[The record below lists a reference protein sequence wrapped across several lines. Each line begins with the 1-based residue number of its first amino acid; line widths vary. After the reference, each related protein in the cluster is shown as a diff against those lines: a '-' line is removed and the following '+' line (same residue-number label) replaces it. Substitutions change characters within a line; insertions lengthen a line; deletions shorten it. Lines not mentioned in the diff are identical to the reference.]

1 MSLEGDD
8 KDRVSV
14 TGDNVDMVCLAN
26 QLKKKFSSVIILTV
40 EDLKKKEEEEKKKKE
55 EEKKKKEEEEKKKK
69 EEEEKKKKAICAA
82 LCHGNCGK
90 CSKYESSCKC
100 SSEELCVI
108 IDCSK
113 CQSPKCNG
121 DCKPCSNC
129 HNKKCHGCKP
139 SPPPSY
145 YPYPTYNP
153 YPPNCQV
160 VYDPCHSDT
169 CSIM

>member
-26 QLKKKFSSVIILTV
+26 QLKKKFRSVIILTV

-113 CQSPKCNG
+113 CQNSKCDG

-129 HNKKCHGCKP
+129 HNNKCHGCKP